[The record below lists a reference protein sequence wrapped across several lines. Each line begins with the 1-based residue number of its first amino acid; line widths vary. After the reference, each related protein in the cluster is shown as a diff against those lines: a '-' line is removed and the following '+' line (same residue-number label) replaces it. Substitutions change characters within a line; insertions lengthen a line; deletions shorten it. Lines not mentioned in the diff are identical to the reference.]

1 MSSNDIQTLTVRDFQ
16 SGLDGLKVYIDG
28 RLLETEKNFIARIG
42 EVNTE
47 VRINSVRIEEV
58 KNSMNWNFTT
68 LAVVVAIVGFTITLA
83 PMFRE
88 IFIRRKEEKT
98 RDDIRK
104 IVREIVREELKGGVA
119 NDK

>member
-1 MSSNDIQTLTVRDFQ
+1 MTSNDMNALTVKGFN
-16 SGLDGLKVYIDG
+16 SGLDSLKIYIDG
-28 RLLETEKNFIARIG
+28 RLLETEKNFNAHIS
-42 EVNTE
+42 ELNTE

-58 KNSMNWNFTT
+58 KNSMNWNLTT
-68 LAVVVAIVGFTITLA
+68 LAVVVAIVGFAITLA

-104 IVREIVREELKGGVA
+104 IVREIVREELKGGGDA
-119 NDK
+119 

>member
-1 MSSNDIQTLTVRDFQ
+1 MTSSDMNALTVEGFN
-16 SGLDGLKVYIDG
+16 SGLDSLKVYIDG
-28 RLLETEKNFIARIG
+28 RLLDTEKNFTARIS

-98 RDDIRK
+98 RDEIRA
-104 IVREIVREELKGGVA
+104 IVREIVREELKGGGDA
-119 NDK
+119 